1 MKCYTITEFA
11 EELGV
16 PRSRI
21 SWLVKS
27 GKIEAMKRKK
37 QRDTYKI
44 PKSELEKFAQES
56 KTKPT
61 KKGQKPTEKRVA
73 AKANETKREPRYD
86 EFINIQKILVETMRD
101 LAKTQEKIASTLSEL
116 VKKT

>member
-1 MKCYTITEFA
+1 MKCYTVTELA
-11 EELGV
+11 EKLGV

-27 GKIEAMKRKK
+27 GQIESLKRKK
-37 QRDTYKI
+37 QRDPYKI
-44 PKSELEKFAQES
+44 PKSELEKLTPKG
-56 KTKPT
+56 KTKPA
-61 KKGQKPTEKRVA
+61 KKSQKSTGKSISV
-73 AKANETKREPRYD
+73 KADEIKEPRYD